1 MTMEEIAAALVR
13 HCRENTTAEGLSTL
27 YAPDAVSV
35 EAQAMPGAPRETE
48 GLEGIRG
55 KHAWWEENFEVHG
68 GATEGPFL
76 HGPDRFAV
84 IFEIDATHKASGQRS
99 RMREV
104 ALYTVRDGRI
114 TREEFFAQG

>member
-1 MTMEEIAAALVR
+1 MTLDEIAAALVR
-13 HCRENTTAEGLSTL
+13 HCQEDTTAEGLSTL

-35 EAQAMPGAPRETE
+35 EAQAMPGAPRETA

-55 KHAWWEENFEVHG
+55 KHVWWEENFEVHG
-68 GATEGPFL
+68 GGTEGPFL

-84 IFEIDATHKASGQRS
+84 IFDIDATHKASGQRS

-114 TREEFFAQG
+114 VREEFFQPG